1 MATTLS
7 RLAREGEL
15 QRTGKGVYYRPAP
28 TSFGLSIPGASAAAA
43 QTLNAPLH
51 PAGLSAANALGLTT
65 QNPKRPEYATPAP
78 GPPTALR
85 NAVIHTRRP
94 AARAALSPEEGA
106 ILEILRERARSSDL
120 QPYSGFGSHQMLHTP
135 KVEELTQPLP
145 IRIEF
150 VETAEKVEEVLPTLY
165 EMVTD
170 GLIEVQDTTVVKL
183 AHKSTRPEPMLPHE
197 RQQGQAKLLRVFIG
211 EADKWHDEP
220 LYDAIVKKLRMMD
233 MAGATVYRGI
243 LGYGAKG
250 HQHKTSFFHVSRDMP
265 IMMSVIDSP
274 EKIAA
279 AAEAIEGML
288 EDGLIVISDVDM
300 VRLVRSRKVME
311 APDAAGPKR

>member
-1 MATTLS
+1 MLTKGPARKVTIFINEDTQHHMTALHDSLMAFLMH
-7 RLAREGEL
+7 
-15 QRTGKGVYYRPAP
+15 KGV
-28 TSFGLSIPGASAAAA
+28 SGA
-43 QTLNAPLH
+43 T
-51 PAGLSAANALGLTT
+51 
-65 QNPKRPEYATPAP
+65 AT
-78 GPPTALR
+78 
-85 NAVIHTRRP
+85 
-94 AARAALSPEEGA
+94 RA
-106 ILEILRERARSSDL
+106 
-120 QPYSGFGSHQMLHTP
+120 YSGFGSHQMLHTH

-150 VETAEKVEEVLPTLY
+150 VETPEKVEEVLPTLY

-183 AHKSTRPEPMLPHE
+183 AHKSTRPEPRLPHE
-197 RQQGQAKLLRVFIG
+197 RWQETAKLLRVFIG
-211 EADKWHDEP
+211 EADKWHGEP

-250 HQHKTSFFHVSRDMP
+250 HQHKRSFFHVSRDMP

-274 EKIAA
+274 GKIAA

-288 EDGLIVISDVDM
+288 EDGLMVISDVDM
-300 VRLVRSRKVME
+300 VRLVRSRTVME
-311 APDAAGPKR
+311 APDAAGSKR

>member
-1 MATTLS
+1 MLTKGPARKVTIFINEDTQHHMTALHDSLMAFLMH
-7 RLAREGEL
+7 
-15 QRTGKGVYYRPAP
+15 KGV
-28 TSFGLSIPGASAAAA
+28 SGA
-43 QTLNAPLH
+43 T
-51 PAGLSAANALGLTT
+51 
-65 QNPKRPEYATPAP
+65 AT
-78 GPPTALR
+78 
-85 NAVIHTRRP
+85 
-94 AARAALSPEEGA
+94 RA
-106 ILEILRERARSSDL
+106 
-120 QPYSGFGSHQMLHTP
+120 YSGFGSHQMLHTH

-150 VETAEKVEEVLPTLY
+150 VETPEKVEEVLPTLY

-183 AHKSTRPEPMLPHE
+183 AHKSTRPEPRLPHE
-197 RQQGQAKLLRVFIG
+197 RWQETAKLLRVFIG
-211 EADKWHDEP
+211 EADKWHGEP

-250 HQHKTSFFHVSRDMP
+250 HQHKRSFFHVSRDMP

-279 AAEAIEGML
+279 AVEAIEGML
-288 EDGLIVISDVDM
+288 EDGLMVISDVDM

-311 APDAAGPKR
+311 APDAAGSKR